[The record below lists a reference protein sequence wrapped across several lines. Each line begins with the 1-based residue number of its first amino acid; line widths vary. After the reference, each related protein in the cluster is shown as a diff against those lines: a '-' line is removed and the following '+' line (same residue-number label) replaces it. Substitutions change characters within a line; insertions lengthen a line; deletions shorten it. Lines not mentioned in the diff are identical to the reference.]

1 MSAGVLTS
9 QGLYIQTLRKC
20 FDHITTTTEPVV
32 SEMPRMTAITPRVVL
47 LKYCVICMCNH
58 FFCSLFEMHHL
69 LCCNLWMVV
78 LLSLETLQR
87 FAALVLHPRFLLL
100 LFDFKDCLRQ
110 QVFLLHSKM
119 VIKDHLVLIM
129 DFMSSNFWLS
139 SSICHELY

>member
-1 MSAGVLTS
+1 
-9 QGLYIQTLRKC
+9 
-20 FDHITTTTEPVV
+20 
-32 SEMPRMTAITPRVVL
+32 
-47 LKYCVICMCNH
+47 
-58 FFCSLFEMHHL
+58 
-69 LCCNLWMVV
+69 MVV

-139 SSICHELY
+139 SSICHELH